1 MSVQVSLH
9 AELQSE
15 AFAPPVTFEPPS
27 NCTQKNCSAL
37 ALYDRELKA
46 RKAIEV
52 KLRKSAMRERIL
64 LREQA
69 ALIRQ
74 KEMLNEESEHRLLNG
89 LQLIAS
95 LLGMQSR
102 ATNNPEVAAQLNVA
116 SLRVASIGRIHRH
129 LHKLD
134 RIESVEFKQY
144 LETLSRDLSE
154 MVSSESRERQL
165 VVEGDELTLPT
176 RMGIPLGFIASELI
190 TNSIKYAK
198 GCITVRLQS
207 DVGMGHSLTISDD
220 GPGLPEYF
228 DPAATG
234 GLGMKLVSSLVK
246 QINGRLEFGRGDNDQ
261 GTQFT
266 VTFPNPKHDNSGSP
280 R

>member
-1 MSVQVSLH
+1 
-9 AELQSE
+9 
-15 AFAPPVTFEPPS
+15 
-27 NCTQKNCSAL
+27 
-37 ALYDRELKA
+37 
-46 RKAIEV
+46 
-52 KLRKSAMRERIL
+52 MRERIL

-74 KEMLNEESEHRLLNG
+74 KEMLNDESEHRLLNG

-102 ATNNPEVAAQLNVA
+102 TTNNPEVAMQLNVA

-144 LETLSRDLSE
+144 LETLCRDLSE
-154 MVSSESRERQL
+154 MVSNESRERQL
-165 VVEGDELTLPT
+165 VVEGDELTLRT
-176 RMGIPLGFIASELI
+176 RIGIPLGFIASELV

-198 GCITVRLQS
+198 GCISVRLQA
-207 DVGMGHSLTISDD
+207 DVGKGCLLSISDD
-220 GPGLPEYF
+220 GPGLHDNF
-228 DPAATG
+228 DPAASC

-246 QINGRLEFGRGDNDQ
+246 QINGRLEFGRGDNHL
-261 GTQFT
+261 GAQFR
-266 VTFPNPKHDNSGSP
+266 VWFPFS
-280 R
+280 